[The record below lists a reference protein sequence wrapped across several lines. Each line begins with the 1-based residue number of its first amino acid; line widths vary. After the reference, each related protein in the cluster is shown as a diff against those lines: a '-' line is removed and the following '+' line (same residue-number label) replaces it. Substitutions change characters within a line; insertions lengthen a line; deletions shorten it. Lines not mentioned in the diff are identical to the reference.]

1 MIFIHTCSVLTA
13 GKPTTGKNGINK
25 IMILFSLMIY
35 FNIFL
40 AFRNLHAVMNFQNLL
55 FLNLHFLNLPDFV
68 MNLALYSFSAN
79 VVMCNKTF
87 TNSTSFDWQ
96 L

>member
-1 MIFIHTCSVLTA
+1 MIFIYTCSVVTA
-13 GKPTTGKNGINK
+13 GKPTTGKNSINK

-40 AFRNLHAVMNFQNLL
+40 AFRNLHAVMNFKNWLFLNLH

-68 MNLALYSFSAN
+68 MNLALYSF
-79 VVMCNKTF
+79 
-87 TNSTSFDWQ
+87 
-96 L
+96 